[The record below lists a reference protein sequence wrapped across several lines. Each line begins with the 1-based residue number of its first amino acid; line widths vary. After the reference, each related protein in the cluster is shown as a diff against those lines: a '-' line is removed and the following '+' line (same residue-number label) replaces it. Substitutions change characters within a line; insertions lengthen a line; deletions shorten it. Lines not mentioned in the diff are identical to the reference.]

1 LLVSFGIC
9 VSVLGLEK
17 SEVISLIQR
26 HLVQCQ
32 LPLPHA
38 QQKALHDFIM
48 ETCVCHHRLYQ
59 AFLNGEINLKH
70 THSHLEICAP
80 PCPLPL
86 CEGTDVATMEKQQ
99 VLRELKA
106 ADAEKMSEIHRLKEQ
121 AKEQLTAELQ
131 ASLGKK
137 VHCNGKHSTCLL
149 AGTRRCSKGYSDAG
163 NQSYTG
169 AAGPKIEA
177 KFTSGTSTLFK
188 CIVVL

>member
-1 LLVSFGIC
+1 MGPTKDYLHQEFVYENVMYSVQRGFPWSAVAQIASMTKELLHD
-9 VSVLGLEK
+9 LKGLEK

-137 VHCNGKHSTCLL
+137 VHCKT
-149 AGTRRCSKGYSDAG
+149 D
-163 NQSYTG
+163 
-169 AAGPKIEA
+169 
-177 KFTSGTSTLFK
+177 
-188 CIVVL
+188 